1 MPSWSD
7 GPLFSLPAGSP
18 SPGEPWQQADIPTV
32 PGDMDNPAAGD
43 PKLHLLGWT
52 PHSQSLSEPALRTP
66 EFLWHRQLP
75 LWPGDTGAP
84 VAEPVLDAEGPIYAS
99 IRYKSRT
106 LKQPWDAGSTLG
118 DSSSLPTG
126 DEPSTPMQ
134 EIVAQEEP
142 GSEGS
147 PGPVYA
153 RGCKPPR
160 APQPQQPARPPEPQE
175 EAPPSLP
182 EKRFDVV

>member
-1 MPSWSD
+1 M
-7 GPLFSLPAGSP
+7 
-18 SPGEPWQQADIPTV
+18 

-43 PKLHLLGWT
+43 PKLHVLGWM

-106 LKQPWDAGSTLG
+106 LKKPWDAGSTLG

-182 EKRFDVV
+182 EKRFDVFRGVLELP